1 MDAESVKT
9 LEFLGRP
16 QQQVLPIYQRGYG
29 WTNKECKTL
38 FENLV
43 DVGTLDMKNT
53 WYIGAIVCQDKST
66 GLATPVFVV
75 IDGQQRL
82 TTITIT
88 ICAITEF
95 LRKHPNI
102 KLEGV
107 KNWDSLLK
115 TYVVNSEEEGDKWYR
130 LLLNNEDKEDL
141 KELIYKVSAGEEI
154 PRNNGESRIF
164 TNYNFMRRN
173 INKNNI
179 VALVDGLRKLE
190 MIFIRLSEKDVA
202 QNIFETLNSTGRS
215 LQDVDKI
222 RNYLLM
228 GLENQEAEEVY
239 YHYWRPM
246 ERAFSNNLIKKNNHF
261 EYFARYYLMLKLNTT
276 IRTYKIYEQ
285 FRKVSHN
292 FENAK
297 ECVKELKEYSQYY
310 LNVFGGCEK
319 DKELCKFFSDLDNIN
334 MRAMSPLL
342 LKCYKYYID
351 KKISR
356 EKLIEIYSVVMSY
369 YFRRSVCGWGSVSG
383 LDALSVKLC
392 KILDQESPY
401 QKIVQTLCLFKG
413 RNRFLSDKLVTEEV
427 YDKNF
432 MEYGKTHF
440 ILTKLVNKNVPALM
454 DTSSLSVECI
464 YPEVNKEYLGKLG
477 NLTLNGVELC
487 MDIQADSPEEF
498 IDKRT
503 EKLTEMIL
511 QVWEYPTL

>member
-215 LQDVDKI
+215 LKHVDKI

-246 ERAFSNNLIKKNNHF
+246 ERAFSNNLIRKQNHF
-261 EYFARYYLMLKLNTT
+261 DYFARYYLVLKLNTS
-276 IRTYKIYEQ
+276 IRTDKIYEQ

-297 ECVKELKEYSQYY
+297 ECVKELNEYSQFY
-310 LNVFGGCEK
+310 LNLFAGCEEDK
-319 DKELCKFFSDLDNIN
+319 DMYISFLDFDTIR
-334 MRAMSPLL
+334 MRAMSPFL
-342 LKCYKYYID
+342 LKCYKYYAD
-351 KKISR
+351 REISKG
-356 EKLIEIYSVVMSY
+356 KLMGIYSVLLSY
-369 YFRRSVCGWGSVSG
+369 YFRRSICGWSGNSG
-383 LDALSVKLC
+383 LDNVSVRLC
-392 KILDQESPY
+392 KLLDHDNPY
-401 QKIVQTLCLFKG
+401 HEIVKTLFSFKG
-413 RNRFLSDKLVTEEV
+413 YNRFLSDDTVREEICSR
-427 YDKNF
+427 NF
-432 MEYGKTHF
+432 REYSKTHF
-440 ILTKLVNKNVPALM
+440 ILSKLVNMDVPALI